1 MLIKIIDKK
10 QYSIQNNAQNHI
22 SIVNIILVCMP
33 SRISIHQYK
42 LSILFYPCVF
52 VCLENRIVEKD
63 SIENGF
69 LFFVSSSIVYCIP
82 NHHIRCMHAFE
93 VILYREAK
101 FVLIH
106 KLLGNYKLTNIH
118 FTIFLIMNIW

>member
-1 MLIKIIDKK
+1 MKSYINC
-10 QYSIQNNAQNHI
+10 QYNT
-22 SIVNIILVCMP
+22 LVCIP

-69 LFFVSSSIVYCIP
+69 LFFLCPPQLYIASLTTTSDVCMLLKSYC
-82 NHHIRCMHAFE
+82 R
-93 VILYREAK
+93 
-101 FVLIH
+101 
-106 KLLGNYKLTNIH
+106 
-118 FTIFLIMNIW
+118 